1 MSAERGARN
10 AEQKARVLEEL
21 PRLIFRVELE
31 EGRRQVLCH
40 LAGKMRRNFVR
51 ILPGDRVTVEISP
64 VDGGRG
70 RIVCKEG

>member
-1 MSAERGARN
+1 VKTGSGEFRAT
-10 AEQKARVLEEL
+10 VIEEM

-31 EGRRQVLCH
+31 EGRKQVLCH